1 MPNEKSQISLTKKRI
16 FLVKIQVMIYFLC
29 IVAVIFGAYYFGNDF
44 VIKFQFFKIYFL
56 FFILIS
62 FCKTFYFDNII
73 QSKNH
78 MFILFLNLLSLCY
91 LYIIDENI
99 VNISFF
105 LLSIFLFLFTTYLM
119 YKFLKSISKKALFKS
134 FLYINFSVIFMF
146 ILHVALLY
154 DKYSIKTKEP
164 ELWIVLVWIIIY
176 TILPL
181 SFLLSIPLNLI
192 SEYRYFKKE
201 LNKNSNKLL
210 N

>member
-1 MPNEKSQISLTKKRI
+1 
-16 FLVKIQVMIYFLC
+16 
-29 IVAVIFGAYYFGNDF
+29 
-44 VIKFQFFKIYFL
+44 
-56 FFILIS
+56 
-62 FCKTFYFDNII
+62 
-73 QSKNH
+73 
-78 MFILFLNLLSLCY
+78 
-91 LYIIDENI
+91 
-99 VNISFF
+99 
-105 LLSIFLFLFTTYLM
+105 M